1 MIRVVLVDDQEL
13 VRAGLRALLEHD
25 RDIEVVGEAGSGH
38 AAARLVRATLPDVVL
53 MDLRMPGGDG
63 IDATRRITADPL
75 LSRARVLVLTTF
87 DDDADIVA
95 AIRAGAA
102 GYLLKDVPSG
112 ELRDA
117 VRAVAAGGNLLAPS
131 VTRQVMHRIAAGPE
145 PPARDARLDL
155 LTDRELVVLA
165 RVGLGESNAEIGRA
179 LFISPATAR
188 THVGRLLAKLDLRDR
203 TQLAVFA
210 HRSGVVPPPAAD

>member
-1 MIRVVLVDDQEL
+1 VIRVVLVDDQEL

-25 RDIEVVGEAGSGH
+25 GDIEVVGEAGSGH
-38 AAARLVRATLPDVVL
+38 TAIGTVRATRPDVVL
-53 MDLRMPGGDG
+53 MDLRMPDGDG
-63 IDATRRITADPL
+63 IDATRRIAADPL
-75 LSRARVLVLTTF
+75 LSPARVLVLTTF
-87 DDDADIVA
+87 DADTDIVA

-112 ELRDA
+112 ELRGA
-117 VRAVAAGGNLLAPS
+117 VRTVAEGGNLLAPA
-131 VTRQVMHRIAAGPE
+131 VTRQVMRRIATGPE
-145 PPARDARLDL
+145 PPSRDPRLDL
-155 LTDRELVVLA
+155 LTDREFAVLA

-203 TQLAVFA
+203 TQLAVLA
-210 HRSGVVPPPAAD
+210 HRCGIVPPPEVG